1 MRDSANAI
9 WNFQVAVSYF
19 TAQRLLSM
27 LPMGNWGP
35 LKAAQERCY
44 EAGEKAKKSFRT
56 NTMMFAAFQFADKAQ
71 SDFARLARDTM
82 TLKVLTPDYMTR
94 VASLMFQGS
103 TDAFGSVSSGESLSL
118 LREQFQNTGDVIG
131 FVNHPDAP
139 DELSNDGTYP
149 LGEWVDKSYLRGDYP
164 ALWLLEGLGERYAH
178 AMMDGGRDIRDLLT
192 SGEGAEIPDKAQ
204 LMMHAGMGIAFA
216 KDIVADLTPW
226 SDKTKV
232 RDALRHFLDLVR
244 ENSIPGYEGAAI
256 ESLGLVTRTW
266 HGQLVTLISD
276 QLLALDADA
285 AEFFWHGAGRAM
297 YFSPMY
303 MLPGL
308 SPWDAADR
316 EPPDDTAQRN
326 ARAGVTWA
334 FTIVNIRQPK
344 IAANL
349 LRHKADRVTEEG
361 AFTNG
366 VQSTLVM
373 AGDMV
378 PGHKY
383 VADFCEF
390 QPDADEKAVADA
402 WNRHI
407 GRDIGEKTDRYRRML
422 KAHHKL
428 GEVFRYHDLEDL
440 VADLDR

>member
-1 MRDSANAI
+1 MRDSAHAI

-19 TAQRLLSM
+19 TAQRMLSM
-27 LPMGNWGP
+27 LPMGDWGP
-35 LKAAQERCY
+35 LRTAQERCY
-44 EAGEKAKKSFRT
+44 EAGEAAKKNFRT

-71 SDFARLARDTM
+71 SDFVRLARDTM
-82 TLKVLTPDYMTR
+82 TLKVLSPDYVTR

-103 TDAFGSVSSGESLSL
+103 TDAYGSVASDESRSL

-131 FVNHPDAP
+131 FVNHPDVP
-139 DELSNDGTYP
+139 DALSADGTYP
-149 LGEWVDKSYLRGDYP
+149 LEQMVDKCYLRGDYP
-164 ALWLLEGLGERYAH
+164 ALWLLEGLGERYTH
-178 AMMDGGRDIRDLLT
+178 AVIAKNRDVRNLLT
-192 SGEGAEIPDKAQ
+192 SGKGAEIPESTQ

-216 KDIVADLTPW
+216 KDAIAALTPW
-226 SDKTKV
+226 CTRKKV
-232 RDALRHFLDLVR
+232 RDALRRFLELVR
-244 ENSIPGYEGAAI
+244 LNSMPGYEGAAV

-266 HGQLVTLISD
+266 HGQTVKLVSEELRAI
-276 QLLALDADA
+276 DAGA

-316 EPPDDTAQRN
+316 EPPDDTARRN

-334 FTIVNIRQPK
+334 FTIVNCRQPK

-366 VQSTLVM
+366 VHSTLVM
-373 AGDMV
+373 AGEMV
-378 PGHKY
+378 PGHRY
-383 VADFCEF
+383 VAEFCAFKPE
-390 QPDADEKAVADA
+390 AGKTANA

-407 GRDIGEKTDRYRRML
+407 GRDVGEKVDRYRREL
-422 KAHHKL
+422 KAQRRL
-428 GEVFRYHDLEDL
+428 GEVFRFHDLEAL
-440 VADLDR
+440 VADPD

>member
-1 MRDSANAI
+1 
-9 WNFQVAVSYF
+9 
-19 TAQRLLSM
+19 
-27 LPMGNWGP
+27 MGNWGP
-35 LKAAQERCY
+35 LRTAQERCY
-44 EAGEKAKKSFRT
+44 EAGEAAKKNFRT

-82 TLKVLTPDYMTR
+82 TLKVLSPDYMAR

-103 TDAFGSVSSGESLSL
+103 TDAFESVSSDEARSL

-139 DELSNDGTYP
+139 DTLSADGTYP
-149 LGEWVDKSYLRGDYP
+149 LQEMVDKCYLRGDYP

-178 AMMDGGRDIRDLLT
+178 AAMKGGCEIRDLLT
-192 SGEGAEIPDKAQ
+192 SGKGADLPEKTR
-204 LMMHAGMGIAFA
+204 LMMHAGMGIEFA
-216 KDIVADLTPW
+216 KHVVGDLTPW
-226 SDKTKV
+226 STRKKV
-232 RDALRHFLDLVR
+232 KDALRHFLDLAR
-244 ENSIPGYEGAAI
+244 QNSIEGYEGAAI

-266 HGQLVTLISD
+266 HGQVVGLVSD
-276 QLLALDADA
+276 ELLVLDADA

-316 EPPDDTAQRN
+316 EPPDDTARRN

-334 FTIVNIRQPK
+334 FTIVNSRQPK
-344 IAANL
+344 IAASL
-349 LRHKADRVTEEG
+349 LRHKADRVAEDG

-366 VQSTLVM
+366 VHSTLVM

-378 PGHKY
+378 PGHRY
-383 VADFCEF
+383 VAEFCRF
-390 QPDADEKAVADA
+390 QPGARESADA
-402 WNRHI
+402 WARHI
-407 GRDIGEKTDRYRRML
+407 GHDIEEKIDRYRRVL
-422 KAHHKL
+422 EAHHKL
-428 GEVFRYHDLEDL
+428 GEVFRYHDLEEL